1 MLVGTLPFLLH
12 VRMVKLK
19 ASYWAKCS
27 STKGFCFRKLL
38 VWEKIMA
45 SPDSNLR
52 SIFCIILLFINK
64 VRQAFKLKCF
74 KWINRHKQTM
84 FTFTCICVL
93 DPLIFHP
100 HDTSSSSCLNL
111 HSDCWSLLTVFRR
124 PSRWST
130 NSLEVI
136 LCRFASFHSSM
147 GVEVSTV
154 FENVALDLF
163 LNSLTLLSLAAAE
176 WPGLLYSAAPDLSRG
191 DESTLWHFERLL
203 LDLCEDFG
211 RGLEDGEV
219 DFFSLPS
226 QSAKWEH

>member
-1 MLVGTLPFLLH
+1 
-12 VRMVKLK
+12 
-19 ASYWAKCS
+19 
-27 STKGFCFRKLL
+27 
-38 VWEKIMA
+38 MA

-74 KWINRHKQTM
+74 QWINRHKQTI
-84 FTFTCICVL
+84 FTFSHVPPCTK
-93 DPLIFHP
+93 PFNFYP
-100 HDTSSSSCLNL
+100 HDTSSSSFCLNL

-130 NSLEVI
+130 SSFEVI

-176 WPGLLYSAAPDLSRG
+176 WPGLLYSAAPDLSLG

-211 RGLEDGEV
+211 RGLDEGEV
-219 DFFSLPS
+219 VFFSLTS
-226 QSAKWEH
+226 QSANGNNKSQHSRLRPIIV